1 MGGDQHHE
9 LLADVRAPYP
19 FRVHQQ
25 EALDALRVA
34 VGQGRDRAWVV
45 LPPGAGKTLVGLE
58 TVRRLGRRAVV
69 FGPNT
74 AIQSQWLAGWA
85 EFLPAPDHPAWSGD
99 GRDLSSF
106 VTALTYQSLAT
117 FDPDSE
123 VDEEGA
129 EQPLLTRLHPNGLA
143 LVEAMRAAGP
153 LTLVLDECHHLLQV
167 WGRLLAEVLDQLPD
181 AFVLG
186 LTATPAESLTGD
198 EAGLVDALFGEPVY
212 RTSIPAVVREG
223 DLAPFAEL
231 AWLTT
236 PTPTE
241 QAWVSDQA
249 NRFGKLV
256 HDLTD
261 PSFGS
266 IGFFEW
272 LDRRFVVPVGAD
284 VSWHELAAAEPEL
297 CTAALRMHRA
307 GHLALP
313 DGARLT
319 EQHRHEPTA
328 DDWVLLVDDWMRRHL
343 TQSTC
348 PDDQEVVA
356 AVRRVLPSVGYRWTR
371 HGIRK
376 GRSPVD
382 RVLARSAAK
391 TDAVPTIVA
400 AEHRAIGDRL
410 RMLVLCDHERATATL
425 PADLDGVLAPQA
437 GAALLV
443 LDRLLVDPQTRDLE
457 PMLVSGSTVAGSP
470 ETLAALVE
478 QVRRDDPRLAD
489 QLGVV
494 PGNDAAATLEGPW
507 TSRRWVGL
515 VTRFFEAG
523 GCQVLVGTR
532 GLLGEGWDA
541 KAVTGLVDLTA
552 ATTPTA
558 VVQTRGRT
566 LRVDPAWPDK
576 VALVWTV
583 TCLSEDHPKGDTTG
597 SGSYASTPATSAW
610 TRTARSSTGSPTSTR
625 GSRRTSRRRWTTCT
639 RRTRGCW
646 CEPSGAPTSR
656 RCGGW
661 VSRTTTPWHRS
672 CGSGSG
678 SRAPSAATSPSR
690 RSCPANAAW
699 TCAMGGPGRGA
710 RTRWSRWRCWRVCWV
725 RCWASAR

>member
-1 MGGDQHHE
+1 
-9 LLADVRAPYP
+9 
-19 FRVHQQ
+19 VHQQ

-85 EFLPAPDHPAWSGD
+85 EFLPTPDHPAWSGD

-523 GCQVLVGTR
+523 AARCWSHSRAARRGVGRKGGHGTCRPHR
-532 GLLGEGWDA
+532 GDHPHRRRPDPRPDAAGRPGMAGQGRAGVDRHLPERGPPKGRQRLAAVRTQAHRLLR
-541 KAVTGLVDLTA
+541 
-552 ATTPTA
+552 
-558 VVQTRGRT
+558 RGRGR
-566 LRVDPAWPDK
+566 LD
-576 VALVWTV
+576 
-583 TCLSEDHPKGDTTG
+583 
-597 SGSYASTPATSAW
+597 
-610 TRTARSSTGSPTSTR
+610 
-625 GSRRTSRRRWTTCT
+625 RRRGGPH
-639 RRTRGCW
+639 RPAVLAVLPAAAGRHARD
-646 CEPSGAPTSR
+646 ERADAGA
-656 RCGGW
+656 
-661 VSRTTTPWHRS
+661 
-672 CGSGSG
+672 
-678 SRAPSAATSPSR
+678 SRAAR
-690 RSCPANAAW
+690 RH
-699 TCAMGGPGRGA
+699 RGA
-710 RTRWSRWRCWRVCWV
+710 V
-725 RCWASAR
+725 AGG